1 MQLAPDQK
9 TIEGDLF
16 KAFVAAGAISKANA
30 DDPKKS
36 SFVRCART
44 DKGVHAAGNIISLKL
59 IVEEEDIVEKINK
72 ALVPQIRIWGFERTN
87 NSFSS
92 YQLCDSRIYEYLI
105 PTHSLLPPHPRC
117 YLGKKCRE
125 WAEKKGELEAWEARQ
140 EEVKGYW
147 EKVDEEMIKP
157 ILNDCDESIR
167 DVLEKA
173 LWLTAE
179 QEANRHDDE
188 GGRTQTRD
196 KKSQVAKTE
205 EDADVEVQATHLEQ
219 KAKDIAPP
227 VVSTTGTDSTID
239 KHNAENVSAVADPAQ
254 GQDSAVNSDMKKA
267 ETERAEEAQ
276 DTHNNMEAAATTTD
290 TAPTDAEDPRSAMTK
305 EERIARRKLIDD
317 GVKRLRAAYV
327 AAKRQYRV
335 PETRRNRLQSVLNQY
350 LGTKNFWNY
359 TVQKTFKDPSA
370 KRVIKSFKVNPEPI
384 LIDGTEWLSLKV
396 HGQSFMMHQIRKM
409 VGMAAL
415 IVRCG
420 CDPARIPESYGP
432 QNMSIPKAPSLGLLL
447 ERPVFDSYNKRAKSE
462 LNKEP
467 IDFDKFKTEM
477 DAFKQKF
484 IYERMYHDEE
494 KENVFGNFFNHVDN
508 FPTSTFLFVT
518 SGGLEATGEDQVLQ
532 QQIKAATSYDNADA
546 VEHERQ
552 DEHVDLVDSDD
563 DLDRARDNAGDEG

>member
-16 KAFVAAGAISKANA
+16 KGFVAAGAISKANA

-59 IVEEEDIVEKINK
+59 IVEDEDIVRKINE
-72 ALVPQIRIWGFERTN
+72 ALTPQIRVWGFERTN

-105 PTHSLLPPHPRC
+105 PTHSFLPPHPRS

-147 EKVDEEMIKP
+147 EKVDEEDVKP
-157 ILNDCDESIR
+157 ILEEYPEDVR
-167 DVLEKA
+167 DILEKA

-179 QEANRHDDE
+179 HEANGQGEGESKQEKQDE
-188 GGRTQTRD
+188 KESEDRQDISGEGTKESAPIVNEVSD
-196 KKSQVAKTE
+196 VPVA
-205 EDADVEVQATHLEQ
+205 VSEVNEQ
-219 KAKDIAPP
+219 INGA
-227 VVSTTGTDSTID
+227 
-239 KHNAENVSAVADPAQ
+239 AEH
-254 GQDSAVNSDMKKA
+254 GQ
-267 ETERAEEAQ
+267 
-276 DTHNNMEAAATTTD
+276 
-290 TAPTDAEDPRSAMTK
+290 TAPDVGSVVEIDNNTSHDPNDPRSSMTK
-305 EERIARRKLIDD
+305 EERIARRKLIDE

-327 AAKRQYRV
+327 AAKRRYRI
-335 PETRRNRLQSVLNQY
+335 PEARKQRVQDTLSLF
-350 LGTKNFWNY
+350 LGTHNFWNF
-359 TVQKTFKDPSA
+359 TIQKPFRDPSA
-370 KRVIKSFKVNPEPI
+370 KRVIKTFKVNYDPI

-409 VGMAAL
+409 VGMVAL

-420 CDPARIPESYGP
+420 TDPQRLVEAYGSS
-432 QNMSIPKAPSLGLLL
+432 NFSIPKAPSLGLLL
-447 ERPVFDSYNKRAKSE
+447 ERPVFDSYNRRAKSE
-462 LNKEP
+462 LGKEP
-467 IDFDKFKTEM
+467 ISFDKYTAEM

-494 KENVFGNFFNHVDN
+494 RENVFGNFFNHVDN
-508 FPTSTFLFVT
+508 FPSNTFLFIT
-518 SGGLEATGEDQVLQ
+518 SGGLEASGEADGVEAGVGGVSTGAKKGKNENKVSMTELDSEDENEGV
-532 QQIKAATSYDNADA
+532 
-546 VEHERQ
+546 
-552 DEHVDLVDSDD
+552 
-563 DLDRARDNAGDEG
+563 RDNAGDEG